1 MSLRTEPMLLRSGLL
16 LALAAGP
23 CVLHAQPL
31 PPKAK
36 LMINLR
42 ERPDLGSGI
51 VGVLNKGDPAIVLEQ
66 QGEFVR
72 LRSPGG
78 IEGYLKHKHL
88 DHYTGPGA
96 APAASP
102 PPAPA
107 APAAAPVESYRS
119 PYPVEPL
126 VGSRARAPLPAAVPP
141 PMSFLRTGS
150 HAGVQ
155 LTVGAG
161 SVLSSQSREELR
173 GELAQEG
180 FGGQVDT
187 LDRAAPAGF
196 LRVGYGLGAP
206 WQMEVALT
214 YIADLDLRLSSAA
227 LTPTSLSQSVADHA
241 PASGFALAPTL
252 AYRWNWAGN
261 AVSLRAGGHFSL
273 GNETEVR
280 LNGRPLEVEYRTH
293 SWLAGVS
300 WEAAGPSGLWH
311 GLDLQVTDLNE
322 LAGLVSVSLRWGQ

>member
-1 MSLRTEPMLLRSGLL
+1 MTLRAQPMLLKSGLL
-16 LALAAGP
+16 WVLAVGAGATN
-23 CVLHAQPL
+23 AQALSPQ
-31 PPKAK
+31 AK

-42 ERPDLGSGI
+42 ERPDLGSTI

-66 QGEFVR
+66 RGEFVR
-72 LRSPGG
+72 LRAPGG

-88 DHYTGPGA
+88 ANYTGLKP

-102 PPAPA
+102 PT
-107 APAAAPVESYRS
+107 APAAAMPPVETYRS
-119 PYPVEPL
+119 PYPAEPL
-126 VGSRARAPLPAAVPP
+126 AGSRARAPLHSVAPP
-141 PMSFLRTGS
+141 PMSFLSTGS
-150 HAGVQ
+150 HSGLQ

-180 FGGQVDT
+180 FGGQVDK

-196 LRVGYGLGAP
+196 LRVGYGLSAP

-227 LTPTSLSQSVADHA
+227 LTPTSLSQLVADHA

-273 GNETEVR
+273 GNETDVR
-280 LNGRPLEVEYRTH
+280 LNGRPLAVEYRTH
-293 SWLAGVS
+293 SWLAGLS
-300 WEAAGPSGLWH
+300 LETARPSPR
-311 GLDLQVTDLNE
+311 TDPP
-322 LAGLVSVSLRWGQ
+322 ASYGSGTPPPRDGR